1 MNGTAACIA
10 DYPLAHFSRKTRM
23 RKVWSEDGDTP
34 AVGELGTV
42 LGSVRRPDVGVAYFI
57 SWDKHPRGCVG
68 LVTNPF
74 SARFRNLKVTAPNGR
89 VLFEGLQATLGKPK
103 NARK

>member
-1 MNGTAACIA
+1 LI
-10 DYPLAHFSRKTRM
+10 LAQ
-23 RKVWSEDGDTP
+23 G
-34 AVGELGTV
+34 
-42 LGSVRRPDVGVAYFI
+42 RRPLTKGRWYRLRVEVRGNRFKMFQDGKLLTSA

-89 VLFEGLQATLGKPK
+89 VLFEGVQAALGKPK
-103 NARK
+103 DARK